1 MDRLAEDIESWPD
14 ALFEDLVWQSLL
26 LMWSLIEKPLE
37 ASPRSPENVVLF
49 SLKVLEVDG
58 DDLCLDL
65 HGVEVEL
72 RLKY

>member
-1 MDRLAEDIESWPD
+1 MKRLAEDIEGWPD
-14 ALFEDLVWQSLL
+14 ALFEDLVWQGLL
-26 LMWSLIEKPLE
+26 LVWSLVEKPLK
-37 ASPRSPENVVLF
+37 ASSCSPENVVLF